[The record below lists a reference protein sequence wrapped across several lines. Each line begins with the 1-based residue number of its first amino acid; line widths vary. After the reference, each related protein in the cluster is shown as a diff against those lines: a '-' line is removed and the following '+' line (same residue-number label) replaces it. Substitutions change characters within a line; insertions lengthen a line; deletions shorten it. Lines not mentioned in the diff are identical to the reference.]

1 MEEKS
6 DMMSKFLG
14 KFLRKAPRD
23 RPHSIHCDVTSWGTR
38 SPLTK
43 SVDLLSQACP
53 NCLSLIT
60 CRWIMAFHV
69 FQDKPFKTINKF
81 FIMIRHAFI
90 WIMPKFKYLI
100 YQDMQHFIHISRNK
114 FEKNSKVIWNCF
126 EIFFVALETQ
136 GGVKKGEG
144 CHVFQKCEESFD
156 EIFLFVRIWWQ
167 KKLPH
172 FRCHS
177 MKPNWLQKRIS
188 FVDKFNSI
196 VNFP

>member
-23 RPHSIHCDVTSWGTR
+23 RPHSIHCDATSWGTR

-69 FQDKPFKTINKF
+69 FQDKPFKAINKF

-100 YQDMQHFIHISRNK
+100 YQDKQHFIHISRDK
-114 FEKNSKVIWNCF
+114 FEKNLKVIWNCF

-136 GGVKKGEG
+136 GGVKKGGRMSCLPE
-144 CHVFQKCEESFD
+144 
-156 EIFLFVRIWWQ
+156 VRGKFRRNIPFCSNLMT
-167 KKLPH
+167 KK
-172 FRCHS
+172 
-177 MKPNWLQKRIS
+177 
-188 FVDKFNSI
+188 I
-196 VNFP
+196 VRF